1 MQDENTDIGH
11 VPVLLRESLE
21 LLNIEKSGLYVD
33 ATVGLGGHSEA
44 ILDANAE
51 NRLIGIDQDREALAA
66 AGKRL
71 ERFGSRVRLVHSN
84 YSAIAEIIDN
94 LDWGRPDGILADLGV
109 SSLQF
114 DSASRGF
121 SLRHDAELDMRMD
134 ADSDRET
141 AAELLATLDE
151 AEIADIIYRYGEE
164 RASRK
169 IARWI
174 VNRRNEGRPVTTT
187 LDLADLVKRAVRQS
201 PQDRTHPATR
211 TFQALRIAVNEEFD
225 NLERFLDDAVEVLAD
240 GGRLAVITFHSLEDR
255 IVKQAFQRRSGKCSC
270 PPRMPVCRCGAVKKV
285 EILTRK
291 PILPTAE
298 EMRQNSRS
306 RSAKLRA
313 CRKKPNS
320 EVNDEKET
328 DRPGSDAGE

>member
-1 MQDENTDIGH
+1 MGSGEHEFEH

-21 LLNIEKSGLYVD
+21 QLKVENQGFFVD
-33 ATVGLGGHSEA
+33 ATLGLGGHAEA
-44 ILDANAE
+44 ILAANE
-51 NRLIGIDQDREALAA
+51 GNRLLGIDQDREALKA
-66 AGKRL
+66 AGERL
-71 ERFGSRVRLVHSN
+71 ERFGERVRLVHSN
-84 YSAIAEIIDN
+84 YSAIADVIDN
-94 LDWGRPDGILADLGV
+94 QDWGRPDGILADLGV

-114 DSASRGF
+114 DSAERGF

-134 ADSDRET
+134 ANADVPT

-151 AEIADIIYRYGEE
+151 AEIADVIYRYGEE

-187 LDLADLVKRAVRQS
+187 LDLADLVRRAVKQS
-201 PQDRTHPATR
+201 SGDRTHPATR
-211 TFQALRIAVNEEFD
+211 TFQALRIAVNREFE
-225 NLERFLDDAVEVLAD
+225 NLERFLTDAVDVLAD

-255 IVKQAFQRRSGKCSC
+255 IVKQAFQRLSGKCSC
-270 PPRMPVCRCGAVKKV
+270 PPRLPVCRCGAAKKV

-291 PILPTAE
+291 PVLPTE
-298 EMRQNSRS
+298 QEMRENSRS

-313 CRKKPNS
+313 
-320 EVNDEKET
+320 VEKI
-328 DRPGSDAGE
+328 SH